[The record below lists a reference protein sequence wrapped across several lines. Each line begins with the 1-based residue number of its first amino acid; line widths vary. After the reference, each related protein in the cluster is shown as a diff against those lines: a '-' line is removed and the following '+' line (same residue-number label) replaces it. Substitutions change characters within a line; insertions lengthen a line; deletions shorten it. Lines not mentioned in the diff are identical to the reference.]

1 MQFDTSE
8 CRENKEKSDIC
19 ETFFFFFPQNLSV
32 NKYSLARYVIA
43 SVYVVASSMFQ
54 MNVVNLHSSCT
65 MILLGILASTTI
77 IGLTSSAPL
86 SSYERREDVSDD
98 RPKIF
103 LLMDQRIPEL
113 EVCFF
118 FFLLGRTPYTTRDI
132 YFRYYCGVKIALFS
146 L

>member
-1 MQFDTSE
+1 MQRPKYRSSCNSTRANVARTRKKAISV
-8 CRENKEKSDIC
+8 KLL
-19 ETFFFFFPQNLSV
+19 FFFPQKNLSA

-118 FFLLGRTPYTTRDI
+118 FFLLGRTP
-132 YFRYYCGVKIALFS
+132 
-146 L
+146 